1 MALGGLFGAAEA
13 AEQRDRTRSALAW
26 RHARSVAQA
35 DPPGLRPRARRSLLT
50 SAGNS
55 DAKVAFGAAAGGQ
68 CSCKAPD
75 ERSGA
80 MAIRVLV
87 LPGDG
92 IGPEVTAQALAVLR
106 EVARI
111 GGLELEIEQALLGG
125 AAYEASGSPLPDETL
140 NAARAADVILM
151 GAVGGPK
158 WDRLPIAQRPEK
170 GLLRLRRELDLFAN
184 LRPAKIFGELLEA
197 STLKREVVAG
207 TDIMVI
213 RELTG
218 GIYFGEPRGIVG
230 ESGARTGTNTMV
242 YREEE
247 IERIVRVGF
256 DIAGKR
262 RKKLCSVDKANVL
275 EVSVLWREVATRI
288 AREFPDIALEH
299 LYVDNA
305 AMQLVRRPTQFDT
318 LVTGNLFGD
327 ILSDEAAMLT
337 GSIGMLPSAS
347 IGARYALYEP
357 VHGSAPDIAGK
368 DLANPL
374 AAILSVGMM
383 FRYTWNRT
391 DLDERISGAV
401 ATVLAQART
410 ADILT
415 AGKRRVGCREMG
427 ALVLG
432 ALAEQDAPRGVARAA
447 PAGR

>member
-1 MALGGLFGAAEA
+1 
-13 AEQRDRTRSALAW
+13 
-26 RHARSVAQA
+26 
-35 DPPGLRPRARRSLLT
+35 
-50 SAGNS
+50 
-55 DAKVAFGAAAGGQ
+55 
-68 CSCKAPD
+68 
-75 ERSGA
+75 

-111 GGLELEIEQALLGG
+111 GGLELETEQALLGG

-230 ESGARTGTNTMV
+230 ESGARIGTNTMV

-305 AMQLVRRPTQFDT
+305 AMQLIRGPTQFDT

-327 ILSDEAAMLT
+327 ILSDETAMLT

-347 IGARYALYEP
+347 IGARHALYEP

-383 FRYTWNRT
+383 FRYTWNRA

-401 ATVLAQART
+401 AMVLARART

-427 ALVLG
+427 ALVLE
-432 ALAEQDAPRGVARAA
+432 ALAEQDARQGVAAAA